1 MSDLR
6 KAYKQAGVDVEEGY
20 KAVELM
26 SESVKKT
33 HSENVLKM
41 LSNFGGIFD
50 ISKIVDSDIKDPV
63 LVSGTDGVGTKLKIA
78 FDTGIHNTVGIDLVA
93 MCVND
98 ILCHGAKPLFF
109 LDYFASGKIKAEVV
123 ADVVSGV
130 AKGCEMSGMSLIGG
144 ETAEMPSFYGEGE
157 YDLAGFAVGIA
168 SKSKI
173 IDGSD
178 VKAGDVLIG
187 LSSSGIHSNGYS
199 LVRRILFEQNNYKLS
214 DLLVDV
220 ANNSEDNKNIES
232 DINRLKFD
240 DIDDKI
246 TLGEALLTSTRIYVN
261 AIMEL
266 MKSVKIHGMAH
277 ITGGGFYENIPRMLK
292 DGLQANIDIN
302 SYDKPVIFD
311 ILQRDGNLS
320 IDEMCHI
327 FNMGMGFVI
336 AVDEKDK
343 DTSIKVLKK
352 MGENPVELGNIV
364 SGKTGVKIV

>member
-178 VKAGDVLIG
+178 VKAG
-187 LSSSGIHSNGYS
+187 
-199 LVRRILFEQNNYKLS
+199 ILFEQNNYKLS